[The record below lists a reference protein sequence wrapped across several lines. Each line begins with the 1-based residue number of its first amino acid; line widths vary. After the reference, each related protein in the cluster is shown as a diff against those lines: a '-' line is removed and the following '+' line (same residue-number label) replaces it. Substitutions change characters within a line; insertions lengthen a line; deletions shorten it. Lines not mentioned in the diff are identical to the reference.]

1 MRRLRFASQRLAM
14 RRLPLAAARRK
25 LGDRGIRPNTLRCAM
40 YIVAWKGGSR
50 ESKPAR
56 QHADVWQAARR
67 EKLPAA
73 LAHRAA
79 VGLRSAIQNSATDP
93 YQLIDSVAV
102 QRTFMAKPGQVE
114 KQWHVVDATD
124 EVLGRLA
131 SDIAVVLMGKHRPEY
146 TPHVDCGDFVIVTN
160 AEKVAMTGN
169 KMRDRHYTWYTGYP
183 GLRLESYG
191 DRQQRKPED
200 LIRHAVRRMLPKN
213 KLAYSMLNKLKI
225 YSGDE
230 HPHAAQQ
237 PTTLQRKG
245 KKVTA

>member
-1 MRRLRFASQRLAM
+1 
-14 RRLPLAAARRK
+14 
-25 LGDRGIRPNTLRCAM
+25 
-40 YIVAWKGGSR
+40 
-50 ESKPAR
+50 
-56 QHADVWQAARR
+56 
-67 EKLPAA
+67 
-73 LAHRAA
+73 
-79 VGLRSAIQNSATDP
+79 
-93 YQLIDSVAV
+93 
-102 QRTFMAKPGQVE
+102 MAKPGQVE